1 MGEHTSWDLGLV
13 WIGRRTR
20 RKGGRE
26 RAKAIEIWESVEV
39 EGLAYID
46 RRGGGAVF
54 IRSRVIWLVSLRE
67 QVTSFEFYYA
77 SSSLLSLSLSTWIL
91 TRTILESQDTVLL

>member
-1 MGEHTSWDLGLV
+1 MAVGAYTWERKRLKEMTLPMTLRAASEEIILLCSPRAGGDLGLV

-54 IRSRVIWLVSLRE
+54 IRSRVRSYDLVS
-67 QVTSFEFYYA
+67 
-77 SSSLLSLSLSTWIL
+77 
-91 TRTILESQDTVLL
+91 

>member
-1 MGEHTSWDLGLV
+1 MV

-46 RRGGGAVF
+46 SRGGGAGF
-54 IRSRVIWLVSLRE
+54 IRSRVSTDALVS
-67 QVTSFEFYYA
+67 
-77 SSSLLSLSLSTWIL
+77 
-91 TRTILESQDTVLL
+91 

>member
-1 MGEHTSWDLGLV
+1 MAAAAYTGERKRPKEMTLPMMPTTLRAASGEIILLAASGWGTHLGLV

-54 IRSRVIWLVSLRE
+54 IRSRVRSYDLVS
-67 QVTSFEFYYA
+67 
-77 SSSLLSLSLSTWIL
+77 
-91 TRTILESQDTVLL
+91 

>member
-1 MGEHTSWDLGLV
+1 MKQRSIIILSKRKRYAKTKKEKKIYRERQRGKE
-13 WIGRRTR
+13 RERQR
-20 RKGGRE
+20 KRKGGRE

-54 IRSRVIWLVSLRE
+54 IRSRVRSYDLVS
-67 QVTSFEFYYA
+67 
-77 SSSLLSLSLSTWIL
+77 
-91 TRTILESQDTVLL
+91 

>member
-1 MGEHTSWDLGLV
+1 MGTWDWFGLD
-13 WIGRRTR
+13 GARGERE
-20 RKGGRE
+20 GE

-54 IRSRVIWLVSLRE
+54 IRSRVRSYDLVS
-67 QVTSFEFYYA
+67 
-77 SSSLLSLSLSTWIL
+77 
-91 TRTILESQDTVLL
+91 